1 MSDSVGATAAPQF
14 EALRHGAL
22 SWIYFERPTDVE
34 SELLAHHYHLRPSHL
49 AEALSGRPTVRGLES
64 SAYVYLSLETPN
76 QNRLTRAISLAHAGL
91 FVGADFVI
99 CVHPGDARPLARL
112 FRECQ
117 SDEARLRETMDDDSV
132 GLALAIVKVM
142 TDPASDAVETVRVTL
157 DEMGD
162 ALAAA
167 DDRGLALDLAHV
179 ERDSATLESVL
190 RGAQSAME
198 TLIRYVGR
206 TSLSEAA
213 AEALGLL
220 RERIDR
226 SVDLLQQTRLEAEG
240 VARAGELLA
249 AQRTATAARV
259 CAGLLGAL
267 LPALVAT
274 SFFSLSVRDLPL
286 LDYPYAFE
294 VLLGASIVVGLL
306 ALWLLRRSRV
316 I

>member
-1 MSDSVGATAAPQF
+1 MSDSVGTAAGPQF
-14 EALRHGAL
+14 EALSHGTL
-22 SWIYFERPTDVE
+22 SWIYVERPTELE
-34 SELLAHHYHLRPSHL
+34 SDLLARHYHLRPSHL
-49 AEALSGRPTVRGLES
+49 AEALSGRPTVRALES
-64 SAYVYLSLETPN
+64 SSYVYLSLETPS
-76 QNRLTRAISLAHAGL
+76 QNRLTSTVSVAHAGV

-99 CVHPGDARPLARL
+99 CVHQGDARPLARL

-132 GLALAIVKVM
+132 GLALAILKAM
-142 TDPASDAVETVRVTL
+142 TDPASQAVESVRLTL

-179 ERDSATLESVL
+179 ERNAATLESVL
-190 RGAQSAME
+190 RGAHSALE
-198 TLIRYVGR
+198 ALIRYVGR

-249 AQRTATAARV
+249 AQQSAGAARLA
-259 CAGLLGAL
+259 AGLLAAL
-267 LPALVAT
+267 LPALVVAA
-274 SFFSLSVRDLPL
+274 FFGLSVKDLPL
-286 LDYPYAFE
+286 ADYPYAFE
-294 VLLGASIVVGLL
+294 VLLGVSIVVALFG
-306 ALWLLRRSRV
+306 LWLLRRRRV